1 MDLLFTPVVIGALLL
16 PSLWFWRRHEPLE
29 ALMLGAS
36 VGIAA
41 LGAVALGRFFAVLP
55 TGTPRLAG
63 TLALGV
69 AVSVGAWLTN
79 RALRTPVERPR
90 PAWPAPLL
98 AAVAGVAAM
107 TIGVK
112 ATVPHYGVA
121 LLFWDWFE
129 HFDIAQF

>member
-41 LGAVALGRFFAVLP
+41 LGAVALGRFFALLP
-55 TGTPRLAG
+55 TGTPKLAG
-63 TLALGV
+63 ALGLGV
-69 AVSVGAWLTN
+69 ATAGFAGLTAWSLKR
-79 RALRTPVERPR
+79 RAGRSR
-90 PAWPAPLL
+90 PARPTALL
-98 AAVAGVAAM
+98 AGAGVAAM
-107 TIGVK
+107 TIGVE